1 MSEGKRKTKKL
12 SGGDDRVIRIVQK
25 KTLEQGAD
33 YRLSG
38 FVFVHETEGA
48 VLLFNTFTRQVYALS
63 REEWDPVQ
71 RADLSFPHVAELAR
85 MCILVEKGYDEI
97 ERYLMVLEVMKTLK
111 KQKNGIWK
119 YTILPTTACN
129 ARCFYCYENDWVPV
143 TMTERTADTL
153 VDFIL
158 RTKQEGRIQLD
169 WFGGEPLCA
178 PGVISRICRSLSGR
192 GVEYS
197 SAMITNGTLMT
208 PELAKEAVDLWHLKT
223 ANVSMDGAR
232 EDYEKRKRYVRP
244 DLHNYDRA
252 MDAVILLADAG
263 VRVSVRC
270 NYDEEN
276 LPRLNA
282 FFDDCKA
289 RFGSRDNID
298 VYEEQLFQSV
308 NGGKGDALY
317 REAEDS
323 VRHAIGLGLGYF
335 RSIPPRLGTHYC
347 MVDGG
352 RTVTVDPKGRIFL
365 CEHLLPDD
373 MHGTIFDEG
382 DFICPRAKIRLA
394 EECRSCPF
402 LPECTPFRKNGCP
415 IHKSECRTQ
424 KELETVRALEE
435 MLRCTGDA
443 EE

>member
-1 MSEGKRKTKKL
+1 MKKL
-12 SGGDDRVIRIVQK
+12 SDGDERVIRIVQK
-25 KTLEQGAD
+25 KTLEHDAD

-38 FVFVHETEGA
+38 FVFVHETERLI
-48 VLLFNTFTRQVYALS
+48 LLENTFTRQVYALS
-63 REEWDPVQ
+63 REEWDHVQ
-71 RADLSFPHVAELAR
+71 RADLSYPYVAELAG
-85 MCILVEKGYDEI
+85 MTFLVEDGYDEV
-97 ERYLMVLEVMKTLK
+97 ERYLLVLEVMKTLE
-111 KQKNGIWK
+111 KQKDGIWK

-129 ARCFYCYENDWVPV
+129 ARCFYCYENDWIPV
-143 TMTERTADTL
+143 TMTERTADAV

-178 PGVISRICRSLSGR
+178 PGIISRICRSLLDR

-208 PELAKEAVDLWHLKT
+208 RELTKEAVDLWHLKSV
-223 ANVSMDGAR
+223 NVSMDGAR

-244 DLHNYDRA
+244 DLHNYDKA
-252 MDAVILLADAG
+252 MEAVSFLADAG

-276 LPRLNA
+276 LPRLND
-282 FFDDCKA
+282 FFNDCNA
-289 RFGSRDNID
+289 RFGARDNID

-308 NGGKGDALY
+308 NGGNGDALY
-317 REAEDS
+317 RAAEDS
-323 VRHAIGLGLGYF
+323 VRYAIGLGLGYF
-335 RSIPPRLGTHYC
+335 RNISPRLRTHYC

-352 RTVTVDPKGRIFL
+352 RTVVIDPEGRIYL

-373 MHGTIFDEG
+373 MHGTIFDKG
-382 DFICPRAKIRLA
+382 DFRCPKAQIRLA
-394 EECRSCPF
+394 DECRSCPF

-415 IHKSECRTQ
+415 IQKSKCRTQ
-424 KELETVRALEE
+424 KELETERALDE
-435 MLRCTGDA
+435 MLRCAAGIEA
-443 EE
+443 